1 MSDAAQVFTVIIL
14 FLLVSFDLCII
25 LVRLKYSL
33 KNLSIIIII
42 IIIFVVVVAI
52 VVIVVIVVVVVL
64 IVGIIDSFFK
74 VTI

>member
-1 MSDAAQVFTVIIL
+1 MSDAAQVFNVIIL
-14 FLLVSFDLCII
+14 FLLVNFDLCIL

-33 KNLSIIIII
+33 KNLSFIIIII
-42 IIIFVVVVAI
+42 IVVVV